1 MPVSRKHTNRCP
13 SCMGQPTCMHSEY
26 LVLSTR
32 MGSCRVFLCTIY
44 NFLSIHS
51 LIPEERFGGMNDA
64 LVGLVI
70 GVGEEWAPAIGQSA
84 GIHSEAMVLGGDVA
98 AQAVF
103 IHAWL
108 VVATIAV
115 PDNTSGTEETL
126 AGWGWKSRDYE

>member
-1 MPVSRKHTNRCP
+1 MEVFYAPYKKI
-13 SCMGQPTCMHSEY
+13 
-26 LVLSTR
+26 LSTH
-32 MGSCRVFLCTIY
+32 L
-44 NFLSIHS
+44 

-70 GVGEEWAPAIGQSA
+70 GVGEEWAPAIRQSA
-84 GIHSEAMVLGGDVA
+84 GIHRKAMVLGGDVA

-115 PDNTSGTEETL
+115 PDNTSGNEETL
-126 AGWGWKSRDYE
+126 AGWGWKS

>member
-1 MPVSRKHTNRCP
+1 M
-13 SCMGQPTCMHSEY
+13 E
-26 LVLSTR
+26 
-32 MGSCRVFLCTIY
+32 VFYAPYKKI
-44 NFLSIHS
+44 LSIHL

-70 GVGEEWAPAIGQSA
+70 GVGEEWAPAIRQSA
-84 GIHSEAMVLGGDVA
+84 GIHSKAMVLGGDVA

-115 PDNTSGTEETL
+115 PDNTSGIEETL
-126 AGWGWKSRDYE
+126 AGWGWKS